1 MKPAAAKRETKG
13 RQKFKKEWLWA
24 YLFIA
29 PMVLGT
35 GVFGIFP
42 ILYSFFLSI
51 TKWDLLSGF
60 QGMAGLG
67 NFLSVFTSKT
77 TLYEIRNTLVYSAAT
92 VPITL
97 MFSLVFAN
105 LLSKGIRGKG
115 AFRIIYFLPNIIM
128 PTAVAMVWRWLLN
141 TKYGLVNLVLGAVGL
156 PTPSWISDP
165 KFIMTSLIIV
175 GVWSGIGYNTIILL
189 AAIQGLSRDMY
200 ESAELDGAGEWVK
213 FSKITLPLVSP
224 SLFFLLTMGIMKAM
238 RAFDMIYMFIGK
250 DPWSAGGPL
259 LDAVR
264 TMVYGIYFNGFTRM
278 DMGMASAESV
288 VLFLMILIVT
298 GLQFKLQ
305 EKWVNYD

>member
-1 MKPAAAKRETKG
+1 MESKAVKNQTGGPRKI
-13 RQKFKKEWLWA
+13 KKEWLWA

-29 PMVLGT
+29 PLFLGT
-35 GVFGIFP
+35 VIFGIFP

-60 QGMAGLG
+60 QGMVWFD
-67 NFLSVFTSKT
+67 NFISVFTDKT

-97 MFSLVFAN
+97 LFSLFFAN
-105 LLSKGIRGKG
+105 LLSKGIKGKG
-115 AFRIIYFLPNIIM
+115 MFRIIYFLPNIIM

-141 TKYGLVNLVLGAVGL
+141 TKYGLVNMVLRAVGL
-156 PTPSWISDP
+156 PAPSWISDP
-165 KFIMTSLIIV
+165 NFIMTSLIIV

-213 FSKITLPLVSP
+213 FTKITLPLVSP

-278 DMGMASAESV
+278 NMGMASAESV